1 LPHLS
6 GEIKMLSRF
15 AFLLLLFCVG
25 SGVGR
30 AQENIQAVKPP
41 QATQAP
47 STCAHVPPID
57 TDSDDYNS
65 GYRDGFKEGCKAAAS
80 AQHTTSGAQVDDA
93 TESAVRPVSFTKE
106 NAALLTA
113 LASACRSAAD
123 KARSEAQGHDDVWNL
138 RYRVNLLAYLVQHPE
153 KCQ

>member
-1 LPHLS
+1 
-6 GEIKMLSRF
+6 MLSRL
-15 AFLLLLFCVG
+15 AFLLFLFCMG

-41 QATQAP
+41 QATHAP

-65 GYRDGFKEGCKAAAS
+65 GYRDGFKEGCKTAAA
-80 AQHTTSGAQVDDA
+80 QHSTSGAQVDDA
-93 TESAVRPVSFTKE
+93 TETAVRPISFSKE
-106 NAALLTA
+106 NAALLKA
-113 LASACRSAAD
+113 LASACSSAAD
-123 KARSEAQGHDDVWNL
+123 KALSEAGGHDDVWNL